1 MSMERLGIGSDFN
14 MDRFGGKES
23 EGAFEKESVFVK

>member
-1 MSMERLGIGSDFN
+1 MSIERLGNGSDFN

-23 EGAFEKESVFVK
+23 KGAFEKESIFVK

>member
-1 MSMERLGIGSDFN
+1 

-23 EGAFEKESVFVK
+23 EDAFEKESMFVELGVEFFLLLQ

>member
-1 MSMERLGIGSDFN
+1 

-23 EGAFEKESVFVK
+23 EGAFEKESMFVELGVEFLLLMQ